1 MTILSPEYLVLQA
14 EVANIQKLK
23 ERVQKTM
30 DRHNAKIKQLLE
42 SCTHEE
48 IEVKSS
54 YFPGSYNDKAYTDYW
69 NRCKL
74 CGATSEKT
82 TDEHSY
88 YG

>member
-1 MTILSPEYLVLQA
+1 
-14 EVANIQKLK
+14 
-23 ERVQKTM
+23 M

-54 YFPGSYNDKAYTDYW
+54 YFPGSYYDKACTDYW